1 MLAIVSVGIANLLIL
16 QRVVILWEHRPV
28 RACLCPPPRVHTHR
42 PAITAYRALLIGMT
56 SVWQIILKIMT
67 VGFLVSFI
75 TQVVTMIVTLINI
88 LREFTPH
95 VESPCICSVLIL

>member
-1 MLAIVSVGIANLLIL
+1 
-16 QRVVILWEHRPV
+16 
-28 RACLCPPPRVHTHR
+28 
-42 PAITAYRALLIGMT
+42 MT

-88 LREFTPH
+88 LREFAPH
-95 VESPCICSVLIL
+95 FGSPCVCSVLIL

>member
-1 MLAIVSVGIANLLIL
+1 
-16 QRVVILWEHRPV
+16 
-28 RACLCPPPRVHTHR
+28 
-42 PAITAYRALLIGMT
+42 MT

-88 LREFTPH
+88 LREFAPH
-95 VESPCICSVLIL
+95 FGLPLRLLSAHTLMRRSCHRVVEHRWDVHCDQVVASARCGVGFAGASARLNTVLLRSDHAISPQ